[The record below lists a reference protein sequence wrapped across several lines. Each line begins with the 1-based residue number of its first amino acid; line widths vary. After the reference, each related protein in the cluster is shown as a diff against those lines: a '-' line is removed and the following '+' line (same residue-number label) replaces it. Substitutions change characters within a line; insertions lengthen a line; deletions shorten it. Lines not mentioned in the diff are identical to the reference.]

1 MRSLRIVLLS
11 LLAIGVAFALAV
23 PAVASDCGQVP
34 VQIKPIGHP
43 IWKPVDFH
51 VFTAGDTGALFQQT
65 QIALLYPLRHQ
76 SCSEL
81 GIGPGDPHQPP
92 YYREFEGGMDIV
104 NFTDSLVFRVPDFSP
119 PN

>member
-11 LLAIGVAFALAV
+11 LLAIGVALLLAI
-23 PAVASDCGQVP
+23 PAVAADCGQVP

-51 VFTAGDTGALFQQT
+51 VFTAAVGTADDNYAEFTT
-65 QIALLYPLRHQ
+65 NQINLLYPLRHQ
-76 SCSEL
+76 WCGGIDL

-92 YYREFEGGMDIV
+92 YKQEMEAGLDVM
-104 NFTDSLVFRVPDFSP
+104 NFTDS
-119 PN
+119 